1 VRRVENEGVAAQV
14 VEIIG
19 KTGVYGEIHQ
29 VMVKLLEG
37 RDKGRIMRRNV
48 KGSVRVGDVLILL
61 NPETEAKPIKAR

>member
-1 VRRVENEGVAAQV
+1 MNEGTPAQV

-29 VMVKLLEG
+29 VMVKVMDG

-48 KGSVRVGDVLILL
+48 KGAIRKGDVLVLL
-61 NPETEAKPIKAR
+61 NTDTEAKAIRAR

>member
-1 VRRVENEGVAAQV
+1 VENEGVAAQV

>member
-1 VRRVENEGVAAQV
+1 MRRVENEGVAAQV